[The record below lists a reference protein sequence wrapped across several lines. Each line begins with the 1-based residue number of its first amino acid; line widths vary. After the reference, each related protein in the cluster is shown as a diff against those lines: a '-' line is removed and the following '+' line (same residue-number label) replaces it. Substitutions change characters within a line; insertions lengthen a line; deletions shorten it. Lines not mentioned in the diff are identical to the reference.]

1 MVKNIKKYKLRDIA
15 TIERA
20 KKGKDYPRG
29 ATLIQVS
36 ATKGQTIYHN
46 GGKVDGKYAV
56 VHTKKES
63 FLTDDFL
70 YFYIKHAMLGYIDWV
85 RVGLN
90 IQITEL
96 ELFPIKLP
104 FPPTPKE
111 KR

>member
-1 MVKNIKKYKLRDIA
+1 MENIKRYKLKDVA

-20 KKGKDYPRG
+20 KKGQDYPRG

-46 GGKVDGKYAV
+46 GGKVDGKFAV
-56 VHTKKES
+56 VHAKKES

-70 YFYIKHAMLGYIDWV
+70 YFYIKHAMPGYIYLV

-104 FPPTPKE
+104 FPPTPKK